1 MWIKKLTA
9 QIDLVIERKDKKIHL
24 IEIKFRDIYIF
35 DEEEANNIKNK
46 YQQFIKEKQ
55 HLNKINNYQFEFI
68 LVLLDKVKFEV
79 ENELINRKRKIVKI
93 TEEIN

>member
-1 MWIKKLTA
+1 MY
-9 QIDLVIERKDKKIHL
+9 V
-24 IEIKFRDIYIF
+24 F

-93 TEEIN
+93 TEEIR